1 LSISRSAL
9 NAPVRNRTDEE
20 IEFGQKPPISP
31 DFENPAFRPY
41 CCPEAD
47 GTDQFQPPMS
57 ENKQGKILIVDDNED
72 LLKAAKMFLKRHMVQ
87 VDIEKNPEAIPALM
101 SNDNYDVILLDMNF
115 TKDVSSGSEGY
126 FWLEKILQIDPSAV
140 VVLIT
145 AYGDVQMAV
154 KAIKAGATDFVLKP
168 WENEKLLATL
178 FSAMRLRESRD
189 EIHTLRIKN
198 QEFNQ
203 VQNEKYSDII
213 GSSPA
218 MQKIFQTID
227 RVAHTDANVLILGE
241 NGTGKELIARAIH
254 RNSARKNESFV
265 SVDLGS
271 ITETLFESELFGH
284 KKGAF
289 TDAKEDRPGRFEMAN
304 GGTLFLDEIGNLSMP
319 LQAKL
324 LTVIQN
330 RRVSRVGANKE
341 TPVDIRLICATNMPL
356 YDMVKENRFRQDLL
370 YRINT
375 IEIEIPSLRD
385 RMEDIPLLANHFLKQ
400 YSGKYSK
407 NTSKISEAAMARMH
421 KHPWPGNIRE
431 LQHSLERA
439 IILSNSSVLQPEDF
453 NFTVGASKETDQNL
467 SLDQYNLDE
476 VEKLLIRKVLK
487 KYNGNITQ
495 AASELGLTRSSL
507 YRRLEKHG
515 L

>member
-1 LSISRSAL
+1 
-9 NAPVRNRTDEE
+9 
-20 IEFGQKPPISP
+20 
-31 DFENPAFRPY
+31 
-41 CCPEAD
+41 
-47 GTDQFQPPMS
+47 MS
-57 ENKQGKILIVDDNED
+57 EQKLGKILIVDDNED
-72 LLKAAKMFLKRHMVQ
+72 LLKAAKMYLKRHFAQ
-87 VDIEKNPEAIPALM
+87 VDIEKNPEAIPVLM
-101 SNDNYDVILLDMNF
+101 DNEDYDVILLDMNF

-126 FWLEKILQIDPSAV
+126 YWLEKILQIDPSSV

-145 AYGDVQMAV
+145 AYGDIQMAV

-178 FSAMRLRESRD
+178 FSSMRLRESRD
-189 EIHTLRIKN
+189 QIETLKIKN
-198 QEFNQ
+198 HEINEALNQ
-203 VQNEKYSDII
+203 KYSEII
-213 GSSPA
+213 GQSQA
-218 MQKIFQTID
+218 MQRIFQTID

-254 RNSARKNESFV
+254 RNSIRQHESFV
-265 SVDLGS
+265 AVDLGS

-284 KKGAF
+284 KKGSF
-289 TDAKEDRPGRFEMAN
+289 TDAKEDRAGRFELAN

-324 LTVIQN
+324 LTVLQN
-330 RRVSRVGANKE
+330 RKVSRVGANKE
-341 TPVDIRLICATNMPL
+341 TPIDIRLICATNMPL

-375 IEIEIPSLRD
+375 IEIEIPSLNERL
-385 RMEDIPLLANHFLKQ
+385 EDIPLLANHFLKH
-400 YSGKYSK
+400 YATKYGKSI
-407 NTSKISEAAMARMH
+407 TKISDGAMARMN

-431 LQHSLERA
+431 LQHALERA
-439 IILSNSSVLQPEDF
+439 VILSNSSVLQPEDF
-453 NFTVGASKETDQNL
+453 NLTANNSRETEHPL
-467 SLDQYNLDE
+467 SLDQFNLEE

-507 YRRLEKHG
+507 YRRLEKYG

>member
-1 LSISRSAL
+1 M
-9 NAPVRNRTDEE
+9 N
-20 IEFGQKPPISP
+20 
-31 DFENPAFRPY
+31 
-41 CCPEAD
+41 
-47 GTDQFQPPMS
+47 DQ
-57 ENKQGKILIVDDNED
+57 KQGKILIVDDNED
-72 LLKAAKMFLKRHMVQ
+72 LLKAAKMHLKRHFAQ
-87 VDIEKNPEAIPALM
+87 VDVEKSPDAIPGLM
-101 SNDNYDVILLDMNF
+101 NNENYDVILLDMNF
-115 TKDVSSGSEGY
+115 TKDVSSGHEGY
-126 FWLEKILQIDPSAV
+126 YWLEKILQIDPSAV

-178 FSAMRLRESRD
+178 YSSMRLRETRD
-189 EIHTLRIKN
+189 EVHTLKLKN
-198 QEFNQ
+198 QEINQ
-203 VQNEKYSDII
+203 AINERYLEII
-213 GSSPA
+213 GQSVP
-218 MQKIFQTID
+218 MQRIFQTID

-254 RNSARKNESFV
+254 RHSSRGKESFV

-284 KKGAF
+284 KKGSF
-289 TDAKEDRPGRFEMAN
+289 TDAKEDRPGRFEIAN
-304 GGTLFLDEIGNLSMP
+304 NGTLFLDEIGNLSMP

-324 LTVIQN
+324 LTVLQN

-341 TPVDIRLICATNMPL
+341 TPIDIRLICATNLPL

-370 YRINT
+370 YRVNT

-385 RMEDIPLLANHFLKQ
+385 RMEDIPLLANHFLRH
-400 YSGKYSK
+400 YAEKYAK
-407 NTSKISEAAMARMH
+407 NVTKLSDAAMARMN

-431 LQHSLERA
+431 LQHSIERA
-439 IILSNSSVLQPEDF
+439 IILSNGSVLQPEDF
-453 NFTVGASKETDQNL
+453 NFSSTASKENEQSLN
-467 SLDQYNLDE
+467 LDQYNLDD

-495 AASELGLTRSSL
+495 AAAELGLTRSSL